1 MTLVGFASIFFILCG
16 VPLRGE
22 DFARYNRVTQYDKHF
37 SKYSKRS
44 FGPAFDWRHFKAQA
58 VAESGLRK
66 EARSRVG
73 AVGLMQIMPA
83 TFNEIVKRTRH
94 IKGSGKEPKW
104 SIAAGIDYNR
114 SIWLLF
120 KEERPFQDRLDFM
133 FGAYNAGKGN
143 IFRAQRHAKRK
154 GLDPNRW
161 RTMESTLPS
170 VTGGHSRETISYV
183 GKIRKVKKVL
193 N

>member
-1 MTLVGFASIFFILCG
+1 MTQVGFAAIFFLLCG
-16 VPLRGE
+16 LPLRGE
-22 DFARYNRVTQYDKHF
+22 DFGRYNRVTQYDKHF

-58 VAESGLRK
+58 VAESGLQK
-66 EARSRVG
+66 DVRSHVG

-83 TFNEIVKRTRH
+83 TFNEIVKRNRH
-94 IKGSGKEPKW
+94 IRGSGKEPKW

-114 SIWLLF
+114 SIWILF

-143 IFRAQRHAKRK
+143 IFRAQRRAKKR
-154 GLDPNRW
+154 GLNPNRW
-161 RTMESTLPS
+161 RTMESTLPA
-170 VTGGHSRETISYV
+170 VTGGHSKETISYV
-183 GKIRKVKKVL
+183 GKIKKVKKVL

>member
-1 MTLVGFASIFFILCG
+1 MILVRFAAGFLILCSLT
-16 VPLRGE
+16 LRAQ
-22 DFARYNRVTQYDKHF
+22 DFARYNRVKQYDTHF

-66 EARSRVG
+66 DARSRVG
-73 AVGLMQIMPA
+73 AVGLMQIMPT
-83 TFNEIVKRTRH
+83 TFREIVKRNRH

-120 KEERPFQDRLDFM
+120 KEKRPFQDRLDFM

-143 IFRAQRHAKRK
+143 IFRAQRSAKKR
-154 GLDPNRW
+154 GLNPNSW

-170 VTGGHSRETISYV
+170 ITGGHSKETINYV
-183 GKIRKVKKVL
+183 GKIKKVKKVL

>member
-1 MTLVGFASIFFILCG
+1 MMLVRFSVVFLILCG
-16 VPLRGE
+16 LNLRAE
-22 DFARYNRVTQYDKHF
+22 EFARYNQVKQYDKHF

-44 FGPAFDWRHFKAQA
+44 FGPAFDWRYFKAQA
-58 VAESGLRK
+58 VAESGLRTD
-66 EARSRVG
+66 ARSRVG
-73 AVGLMQIMPA
+73 AVGLMQIMP
-83 TFNEIVKRTRH
+83 TTYREIVKRNRH
-94 IKGSGKEPKW
+94 IRGSGKEPKW

-120 KEERPFQDRLDFM
+120 KEKRPFQDRLDFM

-143 IFRAQRHAKRK
+143 IFQAQRRAKKR

-170 VTGGHSRETISYV
+170 VTGGHSKETIGYV
-183 GKIRKVKKVL
+183 DKIKKVKRVL

>member
-1 MTLVGFASIFFILCG
+1 MILVRFAAGFLILCSLT
-16 VPLRGE
+16 LRAQ
-22 DFARYNRVTQYDKHF
+22 DFARYNRVKQYDTHF

-44 FGPAFDWRHFKAQA
+44 FGPAFDWQHFKAQA

-66 EARSRVG
+66 DARSRVG
-73 AVGLMQIMPA
+73 AVGLMQIMPT
-83 TFNEIVKRTRH
+83 TFREIVKRNRH

-120 KEERPFQDRLDFM
+120 KEKRPFQDRLDFM

-143 IFRAQRHAKRK
+143 IFRAQRNAKKR
-154 GLDPNRW
+154 GLNPNSW

-170 VTGGHSRETISYV
+170 ITGGHSKETINYV
-183 GKIRKVKKVL
+183 GKIKKVKKVL